1 MLWPMAPLRF
11 GILGAAAIAPN
22 ALVKPAATS
31 SGAEVL
37 AVAARDRTRAEAFAA
52 KHRVPR
58 VHDTYEALLA
68 DPEVDAVYNPLPN
81 GLHGRWTIAAL
92 EAGKH
97 VLVEKPMAMSAV
109 EVEQLFTK
117 AREVGRFAMEAMW
130 MRFNPLHAGLRDRI
144 FDGLL
149 GEVTSVRAGFGTP
162 FHPRGDKV
170 VPADGGSILLD
181 RGIYPVTLA
190 HWFLGEPLAI
200 RASGTLQ
207 NGVDI
212 AGHAMLEY
220 PEGRFAQL
228 AWSGVEFLEL
238 SASVSGERGWV
249 VLDPMF
255 WAGST
260 ARVHAG
266 TYERIFRTPEVVDHP
281 REGNGFRPM
290 IRAVVEAVDAGL
302 LEHPWQRRDDTLAV
316 ARTMD
321 RVLHEIQ

>member
-1 MLWPMAPLRF
+1 MHGWGMVGTGDISGQFAPDLQAATGGGLRGVWGRTQEKAERF
-11 GILGAAAIAPN
+11 AALHGVPFATASRDDLLGRDEIDIVYIATPAVTHLAIA
-22 ALVKPAATS
+22 L
-31 SGAEVL
+31 E
-37 AVAARDRTRAEAFAA
+37 
-52 KHRVPR
+52 
-58 VHDTYEALLA
+58 
-68 DPEVDAVYNPLPN
+68 
-81 GLHGRWTIAAL
+81 AL

-162 FHPRGDKV
+162 FHARGDKV

-266 TYERIFRTPEVVDHP
+266 TYERIFRTPEIVDHP

-290 IRAVVEAVDAGL
+290 IRAVVEALDAGL

>member
-1 MLWPMAPLRF
+1 
-11 GILGAAAIAPN
+11 
-22 ALVKPAATS
+22 
-31 SGAEVL
+31 
-37 AVAARDRTRAEAFAA
+37 
-52 KHRVPR
+52 
-58 VHDTYEALLA
+58 
-68 DPEVDAVYNPLPN
+68 
-81 GLHGRWTIAAL
+81 
-92 EAGKH
+92 
-97 VLVEKPMAMSAV
+97 
-109 EVEQLFTK
+109 
-117 AREVGRFAMEAMW
+117 

-266 TYERIFRTPEVVDHP
+266 TYERIFRAPEVVDHP